1 MDIVLVLLRLIHI
14 LAAVAWVGM
23 GITMM
28 LYIGPAAGA
37 AGESGLRF
45 MKSLTGRTG
54 FVRAIPAAAGITVLA
69 GILLY
74 LVGNA
79 ASHFSQV
86 GNMMLGAGAIVGIVA
101 IVHGGAVTGRAT
113 QALAKALAEQ
123 VPDDGPIPADAL
135 PNLRQLSMTLASHSR
150 ISVILTIIALIA
162 MGSARYL

>member
-1 MDIVLVLLRLIHI
+1 MDILLVVLRLIHI

-45 MKSLTGRTG
+45 MKSLTSRTG
-54 FVRAIPAAAGITVLA
+54 FVRAIPMFAGIAVLA

-79 ASHFSQV
+79 ASHFSQT
-86 GNMMLGAGAIVGIVA
+86 GNIVLGAGALLGLVA
-101 IVHGGAVTGRAT
+101 IAHGGAVTGRAT
-113 QALAKALAEQ
+113 QALAKALVEN

-135 PNLRQLSMTLASHSR
+135 PKLRQMSMQLATHSR
-150 ISVILTIIALIA
+150 VSTILMVLALVC